1 MATRSVVPGIDR
13 LQPMRVAGP
22 SALAAA
28 KTADGVTTILGLRLV
43 DHTRELSPAAAL
55 FDVVGVVPA
64 VLGASLAAVLL
75 VVAATE
81 YATTVCRRS
90 APRSASVV
98 RFVGYVPLVLLWTAV
113 AVRNARVVLG
123 AA

>member
-1 MATRSVVPGIDR
+1 MATRSAVPGIDGIQ
-13 LQPMRVAGP
+13 LLRVTGP

-43 DHTRELSPAAAL
+43 GRTRELAPAAAL

-75 VVAATE
+75 VIGVTE

-90 APRSASVV
+90 APRSAPIV